1 MYLKYISVLAIQ
13 LKIQTARRTFRVN
26 AKKQD
31 YVNVIVKALDEAK
44 DGKKKY
50 IPVSFYGAPSPADI
64 ARAAYGEN
72 ADEKLVS
79 QTIERLLACITEGKY
94 LPRDIML
101 SAARRADSTSTG
113 RASES
118 KSSRRSI

>member
-44 DGKKKY
+44 DGKKS
-50 IPVSFYGAPSPADI
+50 I
-64 ARAAYGEN
+64 
-72 ADEKLVS
+72 
-79 QTIERLLACITEGKY
+79 
-94 LPRDIML
+94 
-101 SAARRADSTSTG
+101 
-113 RASES
+113 
-118 KSSRRSI
+118 SS

>member
-50 IPVSFYGAPSPADI
+50 IELGCGEDDRHAASDEHLLQRHEADD
-64 ARAAYGEN
+64 G
-72 ADEKLVS
+72 
-79 QTIERLLACITEGKY
+79 G
-94 LPRDIML
+94 
-101 SAARRADSTSTG
+101 RR
-113 RASES
+113 
-118 KSSRRSI
+118 